1 MKKFLTLFLTMSLMF
16 ILAACGGDK
25 EEQTKDS
32 DAARDS
38 KTDQVIDVKHEL
50 DDQAVQVPANPE
62 KVVVFDLGAL
72 DTMDELGLGDKI
84 VGLPQATVPSYLEQ
98 YKSSDYENL
107 GSLKE
112 PDFEKVHASKPDLII
127 ISTRQAEL
135 YDQFKEIAPTI
146 YLAIDDK
153 DYLNSFEANVETI
166 GKIFNKE
173 EEVKTALK
181 EIEEKVASVQEATA
195 KTEDKGLIV
204 LGTEGKV
211 SAYGPGSRFGLIHDV
226 LGVDPADDKI
236 ENSRHGQSITFEYI
250 LETNPDMMFIVDR
263 DTAIGQDSSVKE
275 SLENEIVQKTNAFQN
290 DKMIYLDGEVW
301 YLAGGGLESMNIMI
315 DEVAAAFK

>member
-32 DAARDS
+32 DAAGDS

-50 DDQAVQVPANPE
+50 DDQAVPVPANPE

>member
-32 DAARDS
+32 DAAGDS

-84 VGLPQATVPSYLEQ
+84 VGLPQATVPTYLEQ
-98 YKSSDYENL
+98 YKSADYENL

-153 DYLNSFEANVETI
+153 DYLNSFETNVETI

-236 ENSRHGQSITFEYI
+236 EDSRHGQSITFEYI
-250 LETNPDMMFIVDR
+250 LETNPDMMFIIDR